1 MNTYEERDYYYQ
13 AALNKTKAI
22 NRELQIDCLL
32 EDIEFTP
39 FLKEDTNEWK
49 EYIRC
54 NNLICGSPGTQGC
67 AGISVPDYYPYMDW
81 KDKNDSR
88 IKKNQEKY
96 RRKFFKR

>member
-13 AALNKTKAI
+13 AALNKAKAI

-32 EDIEFTP
+32 ENIEFIP
-39 FLKEDTNEWK
+39 IVKEDTDEWK

-54 NNLICGSPGTQGC
+54 NNLICGPPGRQGC
-67 AGISVPDYYPYMDW
+67 VGISVPNYNSDFDF
-81 KDKNDSR
+81 KNSDSR
-88 IKKNQEKY
+88 LKKNQEKY